1 MDIQY
6 GAPLRG
12 RAQREWEAFLAKAGL
27 DADPNV
33 EFTLLI
39 WEEDEIIATGSRQGN
54 ILKCIAVD
62 EDHQGEGLTATLITE
77 LRKDAF
83 ARNIQ
88 HLFLYTKPKNRM
100 MFEGLFFYPVAQT
113 ADVLL
118 MESRRGGIRD
128 FVTALPKTDAEG
140 IIGAAV
146 MNCNPFTYGHRYLI
160 ETAAAECDH
169 LHIFVLSEDKSRF
182 PAADRL
188 ELVRQ
193 GTADLKNVSVHP
205 TGPYLISS
213 ATFPDYFI
221 QNKSRKTDIQCR
233 LDLQIFAEHF
243 APAFGITR
251 RYVGQEPLSE
261 VTNRYNQALK
271 AHLPELG
278 ISVVEFPRKC
288 QGDGITPI
296 SASAV
301 RSLLEQGR
309 MDELRNL
316 VPDTT
321 YQYLKNL

>member
-12 RAQREWEAFLAKAGL
+12 YARREWEAFLAKAGL
-27 DADPNV
+27 DADPDV

-39 WEEDEIIATGSRQGN
+39 WEDDEIVATGSRQGN

-62 EDHQGEGLTATLITE
+62 EAHQGEGLTATVMTE

-83 ARNIQ
+83 ARNIS
-88 HLFLYTKPKNRM
+88 HLFLYTKPKNQM
-100 MFEGLFFYPVAQT
+100 MFEGLFFHPVART

-118 MESRRGGIRD
+118 MESQRGGIQN
-128 FVTALPKTDAEG
+128 FVAGLSGKPAEG
-140 IIGAAV
+140 NVGAVV
-146 MNCNPFTYGHRYLI
+146 MNCNPFTLGHRYLI
-160 ETAAAECDH
+160 ETAAAQCDW

-182 PAADRL
+182 SARDRL
-188 ELVRQ
+188 RLVQ
-193 GTADLKNVSVHP
+193 EGTADLENVSVHP

-233 LDLQIFAEHF
+233 LDLQIFADHF

-251 RYVGQEPLSE
+251 RYVGEEPLSQ
-261 VTNRYNQALK
+261 VTNQYNQALK
-271 AHLPELG
+271 AHLPGLG
-278 ISVVEFPRKC
+278 IQVVEIPRKC
-288 QGDGITPI
+288 QSDGITPI

-301 RSLLEQGR
+301 RDLLEQGKLSQ
-309 MDELRNL
+309 LRDL
-316 VPDTT
+316 VPETT
-321 YQYLKNL
+321 YRYLSEL